1 MTPPHRR
8 VTAKPNPKTSE
19 NTVGEDTTKLLL
31 TMMEQ
36 LRDDFQD
43 ERNASRESRAK
54 LHERMNEVANDVGT
68 IKGDIRMLGEVDG
81 QVRGEVE
88 ALARTVEANQAATQ
102 PTVDAWRDLMMTG
115 KRASWVFSIAGITTI
130 GGLLAAV
137 TGVFDWFGSTLPA
150 IIKSWLRLG

>member
-1 MTPPHRR
+1 MTPPRRR
-8 VTAKPNPKTSE
+8 VAAKPNPKTRR

-68 IKGDIRMLGEVDG
+68 IKGDIRILGEVDG
-81 QVRGEVE
+81 QLRSEMQ
-88 ALARTVEANQAATQ
+88 ALAKTVETNQAATQ
-102 PTVDAWRDLMMTG
+102 PTVDAWRDLMTTG
-115 KRASWVFSIAGITTI
+115 RRVSWVFSIAGITTI
-130 GGLLAAV
+130 GGLVAAV
-137 TGVFDWFGSTLPA
+137 TGVFDWIAG
-150 IIKSWLRLG
+150 WLRARGWM